1 MTRRMPTPP
10 PQAADPAEQLKKLAD
25 LHQNGLL
32 TDEEFVQQPL
42 MAGRLVREES

>member
-10 PQAADPAEQLKKLAD
+10 PQAADPAEQLKLAV
-25 LHQNGLL
+25 LHQSGSL